1 MIGGADWAED
11 RIVPDCIRAIEKGL
25 PIMLRHPE
33 ATRPW
38 QHVLEPL
45 SGYLLLA
52 AQLRVDPTSGVGS
65 WNFGPSSHEVRNV
78 CQVAKALVRHLGQGK
93 IHIDSSNK
101 NHHEAMLL
109 QLNCDKA
116 QQLLKW
122 APRWGVDRALAA
134 TAEWYK
140 VYLEGGNIED
150 ITRSQLIDYFPEL
163 TQI

>member
-1 MIGGADWAED
+1 
-11 RIVPDCIRAIEKGL
+11 
-25 PIMLRHPE
+25 
-33 ATRPW
+33 
-38 QHVLEPL
+38 
-45 SGYLLLA
+45 
-52 AQLRVDPTSGVGS
+52 
-65 WNFGPSSHEVRNV
+65 
-78 CQVAKALVRHLGQGK
+78 
-93 IHIDSSNK
+93 
-101 NHHEAMLL
+101 MLL